1 MFLLLTLSP
10 LFCLLSCGPFSEFL
24 NSWLGPLYNGNR
36 IVVRNNGVLKPLV
49 LEIKKMYEADAEHRV
64 NIYFADAHSSWRWT
78 DSRTKR
84 PLSSIV
90 LNKGV
95 KEMLLDDA
103 KDFLRVCRFPS
114 PFSFSSPLSW
124 SGHLHMSFS
133 FLLTICLTHFSVG
146 EVVRNP
152 WYSFPTRIS
161 ITWRTRLRQDLAN
174 PLPRRCFGSGHLCR
188 FALRFMDQ

>member
-1 MFLLLTLSP
+1 VSGSTLP
-10 LFCLLSCGPFSEFL
+10 
-24 NSWLGPLYNGNR
+24 WYR
-36 IVVRNNGVLKPLV
+36 VVARNNGVLKQLV
-49 LEIKKMYEADAEHRV
+49 LEAKKMYEADAEHRV

-103 KDFLRVCRFPS
+103 KDFLKVCPFPS
-114 PFSFSSPLSW
+114 PFSLSSSLSCT
-124 SGHLHMSFS
+124 GHLHLSFS
-133 FLLTICLTHFSVG
+133 FVLTSYLTHFSVG

-161 ITWRTRLRQDLAN
+161 ITRRARLRQDLAN
-174 PLPRRCFGSGHLCR
+174 TLPRWCFGSGHLCR